1 MDQLILPIFPA
12 FDAEVDKSTVGPR
25 WDRWVGRLENLFVAL
40 QLVNPIVQEGQE
52 PDEAVIKRVDDRK
65 RALLLHYVGE
75 QTFDIYEAQKG
86 ETETTYTAT
95 LKVLSDYFRPRK
107 NTQMEIYTLRNC
119 EPKEG
124 QTLDEYLT
132 ELRKLAKH
140 CEFTDIEKEILS
152 QLIQYCRFN
161 QFRRRALRE
170 PDKGLEDVIQL
181 GRAMELSD
189 SQAQAME
196 RHVDQP
202 VKKEV

>member
-75 QTFDIYEAQKG
+75 ETFDINEAQKG

-95 LKVLSDYFRPRK
+95 LKVLSDYFRPQK
-107 NTQMEIYTLRNC
+107 NTRMEMLRLEAVNRR
-119 EPKEG
+119 KDRHLMSAFRNYG
-124 QTLDEYLT
+124 NLLNIVS
-132 ELRKLAKH
+132 LR
-140 CEFTDIEKEILS
+140 
-152 QLIQYCRFN
+152 Y
-161 QFRRRALRE
+161 
-170 PDKGLEDVIQL
+170 
-181 GRAMELSD
+181 
-189 SQAQAME
+189 
-196 RHVDQP
+196 
-202 VKKEV
+202 